1 MSSIVTCTCG
11 KSFRAKPELAGK
23 RVKCPAC
30 GSVLQIPAATPTPQT
45 APALTPLP
53 AEPDDPL
60 GLGGFNE
67 QSLGTPLP
75 QASGPQLSRAP
86 ARARKKKQDWGP
98 ILRIGGIAAGALAG
112 VALLIVVGVFAWS
125 FLFAHRSPEAVFQTA
140 KTATENQDWEK
151 FCDCLTPESQDNLA
165 GMLVY
170 GAMMVR
176 SMSGMAAMAGPDKAR
191 EAEEKMKPVMAVLE
205 RHGLDE
211 QTLKESQA
219 ETQRAVGGNR
229 QEMIQ
234 KLVSPI
240 KDRGK
245 FVADMINAMREMGQQ
260 ENATPF
266 QSDARLEDVK
276 IDGDSA
282 TGQIVQTKNGV
293 ERKDGIRFQKIS
305 GRWKID
311 LGNPRGF

>member
-30 GSVLQIPAATPTPQT
+30 GSVLQIPPSTPTPQA
-45 APALTPLP
+45 APSLTPLP

-75 QASGPQLSRAP
+75 QAPGSQLSRAP

-112 VALLIVVGVFAWS
+112 VALLIAIGVFAWS

-140 KTATENQDWEK
+140 KTATDNQDWEK

-165 GMLVY
+165 GMLVS
-170 GAMMVR
+170 GALMVK
-176 SMSGMAAMAGPDKAR
+176 SMSGMAAMAGPEKAR
-191 EAEEKMKPVMAVLE
+191 EVEEKMKPIMAVLE
-205 RHGLDE
+205 KHGLDE
-211 QTLKESQA
+211 ETLNESQA
-219 ETQRAVGGNR
+219 ETRRAVGGNR
-229 QEMIQ
+229 QEAIQ

-245 FVADMINAMREMGQQ
+245 FVGDMIDAMKEIGQRED
-260 ENATPF
+260 ATPF
-266 QSDARLEDVK
+266 QSDARLEDLK

-282 TGQIVQTKNGV
+282 TGKIVQTKKGT
-293 ERKDGIRFQKIS
+293 ERKDAIRFQKIS
-305 GRWKID
+305 GSWKID
-311 LGNPRGF
+311 LGRPRGF